1 MMKFVGNAYA
11 MQQRE
16 TYNVAM
22 REQVLILIIFV
33 SQLVEVIDSKSM

>member
-16 TYNVAM
+16 TYNVVM
-22 REQVLILIIFV
+22 REQVLVLIVV
-33 SQLVEVIDSKSM
+33 SGGDRL